1 MAHDVSGDSPP
12 LGWIIKRF
20 IIFLFIWAQTDVL
33 PTAPLLFSTSLLWFR
48 YQFLAK
54 LEERCR
60 FFFHN
65 SLQSPVKSGKNKEFS
80 VLHNAYTAFAYRIR
94 APPHQ

>member
-1 MAHDVSGDSPP
+1 MAHNVSCDPPP
-12 LGWIIKRF
+12 LGWARKRF
-20 IIFLFIWAQTDVL
+20 IVFLFIWAQPDAL
-33 PTAPLLFSTSLLWFR
+33 PTAPLLFSTSLLWLR
-48 YQFLAK
+48 YQILAK
-54 LEERCR
+54 LEERCL

-65 SLQSPVKSGKNKEFS
+65 SLRNPEKSGKNKEFS